1 MSKLLKKVSAMTL
14 AFLIAFT
21 GIPGIG
27 LSEAYAGNPEK
38 GDSGK
43 WVEGTAFKDSENR
56 EYAYPGSEMRYMEIT
71 YPDYNSMSLK
81 KGSAIEIQK
90 LRRYRL
96 KSGSD
101 TYVAYCLEHGVVTDT
116 AAQLKAVRLN
126 KSYIDQIYKNEGK
139 EYILA
144 NMGLALF
151 YGRQNESSI
160 YDLLNSPEEG
170 GLGFRESKY
179 YDSSAHY
186 RLDDWEAATRQLIH
200 ESQQDFRD
208 KEFNKKSNGLRYQS
222 GWRGTPQDKISTSHY
237 YSPLSG
243 QPAQDIYNYMALLIK
258 NHRKYQKNVVSDNK
272 GKPKEIKLSDEDGD
286 GTWTARIP
294 VTISN
299 ACSYKVVKDGNNPE
313 KVIDGV
319 TLKIVEDG
327 GKKYYEFR
335 CEGEPDTAKIYTA
348 FKMIQGRSD
357 ISNMLVWEC
366 KDGAGHVQ
374 SLATGYADPVPFF
387 FKFTKDTPVPE
398 GEEPEP
404 EYFPSFEFPVHKDDL
419 NPGWD
424 GDKCTPMGD
433 ATLAGTYVLYRD
445 GTEVDRVTLSE
456 YGETKTLVDQPWET
470 PGDLIRTENGSYNHV
485 ETDGEGNVT
494 HSCTVAPTEIKWTG
508 THTYTI
514 KEIRPDGRFIEP
526 DAYNGRREYTVSYY
540 AETYNAQT
548 CVNNPPAWS
557 EIQYKVNLNT
567 VTGDGGNAAE
577 GLDVKDNL
585 SEIITLPNQETF
597 INDCYRGKVTISK
610 SLERE
615 DPFKDNPMGG
625 HPDSVRSQWKMYLQS
640 GGYENHKYIRFVRE
654 ADLVDGTSVYRCVRD
669 TSGISN
675 AGENLV
681 IGTNGDMVIY
691 DIPYGRYWVE
701 EVVTDDASYVKEK
714 FEVTI
719 DEHGGT
725 YTPDKTYD
733 NRYDYNLR
741 DKKKTNVIKVIKTDG
756 ETGKLVS
763 ADENERNAKFYIRY
777 KGNPDNTDAQ
787 NRALA
792 DYNRFLPNAPSITAD
807 GPFEFEANRNGEIVI
822 DYELPYGIYE
832 ILEWTLPEG
841 YFVGEYDETGTSIS
855 HDYGKVEEGQRKALS
870 GSEWSDLV
878 TIYNAEGEKVSYK
891 DASEYTVDQVFNS
904 YTFEV
909 TRQQLHTDGNFGQLV
924 TYDGDISAAD
934 KSYNSKL
941 YPYTA
946 YYKAVAIANNQVK
959 GKIEIEKTGEILS
972 GFIKETVLGHRVF
985 KPVYGVYEALK
996 GAVFGIFAAADEL
1009 LKDGNDGPA
1018 IYDASTNE
1026 VIDITKNKSTHF
1038 GNLTETIT
1046 GLLGKLFGTAETYET
1061 GTYDHESGAKFWYF
1075 KDRESGHAGIDGE
1088 DNHYT
1093 RMYVSPE
1100 QKDTTYSYTYETGD
1114 GEYSY
1119 RYDVAVTMNYQAGG
1133 KNITDVNVIK
1143 TTTAG
1148 DGYKEVIPLTLPE
1161 GSVGDNILSPI
1172 ENYLGMASPDDTT
1185 KTSRLT
1191 VTDKTY
1197 IYEAD
1202 GEVAPDWDGNM
1213 TDFAAIGVRRY
1224 EVRDDIPVEEQF
1236 TIPEGWTAVPY
1247 IGDPQSDTHYALIT
1261 KDGAYKVLLDDGLT
1275 WQDCDSVGNF
1285 QKMTVQV
1292 YKTSFVQEPETDDGF
1307 TFSWDGFEVAA
1318 KAEYTAK
1325 NAVTVITKQA
1335 DSIAAVKDVGAGF
1348 TYTDEGRN
1356 TIFTAEEPAAPVYF
1370 LSRDGVKT
1378 EMYYAGGVM
1387 KATIEIPQ
1395 AAVESDYEHIVPV
1408 LNFRRMEEGG
1418 AEDNIL
1424 DWYSKLTPSNPVE
1437 TFEPAI
1443 GISVKIT
1450 RVASNI
1456 AGQAEKY
1463 VIEIISNQGE
1473 DAPMVITFADGYSM
1487 TMYADTSASGNGVGV
1502 IILDSIYKTTRYTM
1516 SELVE
1521 TITTDDEGKAVS
1533 SPLPLGTYII
1543 RELKAPSGYVTDD
1556 KDYLAEL
1563 KYKDQF
1569 TPLVWQILKNKNEY
1583 FSVEID
1589 LSKVFETA
1597 YKSGVFTANGGAIF
1611 GLYSADPID
1620 SGRKDAGNIK
1630 GKIPADT
1637 LLDVISVGADGKAK
1651 STIKLPYGTYY
1662 IKELTT
1668 LSTHKKDD
1676 KPYYFVV
1683 KETDTDQSSPCEFS
1697 YESDGISGNVVLDKY
1712 GQADIT
1718 VKTLTR
1724 YPMLSLTVDGKAVGL
1739 TEDMSDSSLK
1749 VTIAEDAAIA
1759 KITAKDNVPVN
1770 ITLPNG
1776 KTLTVVVKGNI
1787 YEYTLDGVT
1796 QVYTPDVSY
1805 TGYFASYE
1813 HEFTADTKPDFS
1825 DEVETVEFK
1834 GAGTDASTIKAEI
1847 IHTPITTPEPA
1858 LKDGK
1863 QVYTHTSSFTVTDA
1877 MGSSTIDGSI
1887 IRKRGDLQ
1895 TIETAA
1901 DTVLME
1907 AGDIIT
1913 LSDLNGA
1920 QISIL
1925 LDETGK
1931 FKAQIHGTL
1940 PDMISEAESPKVLL
1954 NGSDAAG
1961 MEYVKSVTL
1970 ARQDHSAKTLQI
1982 KINTIDNLNA
1992 SPIENDHLKTDT
2004 TTPTP
2009 NPGKGNIIITKV
2021 DGKTDKALL
2030 GAIFEI
2036 WSSKTEGEGSSAKT
2050 VPDKM
2055 IHKGTTGAD
2064 GRLSLSLDYGTY
2076 FYREKEAP
2084 EGYVLDNNFYEIR
2097 VSSLMPAQVTVT
2109 NEKEDTEEPEKPEK
2123 PDKPKPT
2130 KPEKPQKPSEVPK
2143 TGDTSEILFYMIL
2156 AAVALTLMTLAAF
2169 RRCENEEGG
2178 NQKDEL

>member
-1 MSKLLKKVSAMTL
+1 MRKLLKKVSALTL

-21 GIPGIG
+21 GLPGIG
-27 LSEAYAGNPEK
+27 ISDAYAGNPEK

-43 WVEGTAFKDSENR
+43 WAEGTAFKDSENR
-56 EYAYPGSEMRYMEIT
+56 EYAYTGSEMRYMEIT

-139 EYILA
+139 EYILV

-170 GLGFRESKY
+170 GLGFRDSKY

-272 GKPKEIKLSDEDGD
+272 GKPKEIKLYDEDGD
-286 GTWTARIP
+286 GIWTARIP

-299 ACSYKVVKDGNNPE
+299 ACSYKVVKDANNPE

-319 TLKIVEDG
+319 TLKIVEEG

-335 CEGEPDTAKIYTA
+335 CEGEPDTAKTYTA
-348 FKMIQGRSD
+348 FKMIQGRTD

-433 ATLAGTYVLYRD
+433 ATLAATYVLYRD

-470 PGDLIRTENGSYNHV
+470 PEDLTRTESGSYTHT

-526 DAYNGRREYTVSYY
+526 DAYNGSREYTVSYY

-557 EIQYKVNLNT
+557 EIKYKVNLNT
-567 VTGDGGNAAE
+567 VTGDGGNTAE

-625 HPDSVRSQWKMYLQS
+625 HPDSVRSEWKMYLQS
-640 GGYENHKYIRFVRE
+640 GGYENHEYIRFVRE
-654 ADLVDGTSVYRCVRD
+654 ADLVDGTSVYRCVRE

-675 AGENLV
+675 ADENLV

-714 FEVTI
+714 FEVNI
-719 DEHGGT
+719 DEHGRT
-725 YTPDKTYD
+725 YTPDNTYD

-792 DYNRFLPNAPSITAD
+792 DYNRFLPNAPSIIAD
-807 GPFEFEANRNGEIVI
+807 GPFEFGANRNGEIVI

-841 YFVGEYDETGTSIS
+841 YFVGEYDETGVSES

-878 TIYNAEGEKVSYK
+878 TIYNSEGEKVSYK
-891 DASEYTVDQVFNS
+891 DALEYTVDQVFNS

-909 TRQQLHTDGNFGQLV
+909 TKQQLHTDGNFGQLV

-941 YPYTA
+941 YPYIA
-946 YYKAVAIANNQVK
+946 YYKAVAMANNQVK
-959 GKIEIEKTGEILS
+959 GKIEIEKAGEILS
-972 GFIKETVLGHRVF
+972 GFIAETVLGHRVF
-985 KPVYGVYEALK
+985 KPVYGVFESLK
-996 GAVFGIFAAADEL
+996 GAVFGIFAATDEQ
-1009 LKDGNDGPA
+1009 LKDGNDGPE

-1038 GNLTETIT
+1038 GNLTETII

-1061 GTYDHESGAKFWYF
+1061 GTYDHESGAKLWYF
-1075 KDRESGHAGIDGE
+1075 KDRESGHGGTDGE

-1100 QKDTTYSYTYETGD
+1100 QKDTIYSYTYETGD

-1119 RYDVAVTMNYQAGG
+1119 RYDVTVIMNYQAGG
-1133 KNITDVNVIK
+1133 KNITYVNIIK

-1202 GEVAPDWDGNM
+1202 GAE
-1213 TDFAAIGVRRY
+1213 
-1224 EVRDDIPVEEQF
+1224 
-1236 TIPEGWTAVPY
+1236 
-1247 IGDPQSDTHYALIT
+1247 
-1261 KDGAYKVLLDDGLT
+1261 
-1275 WQDCDSVGNF
+1275 NF
-1285 QKMTVQV
+1285 QKMAVQV
-1292 YKTSFVQEPETDDGF
+1292 YKASFVQEAETDDGF
-1307 TFSWDGFEVAA
+1307 TFSWDGFEVVA
-1318 KAEYTAK
+1318 KADYAAK

-1348 TYTDEGRN
+1348 TYTDEGRK

-1424 DWYSKLTPSNPVE
+1424 DWYSKLTPSNPAE

-1443 GISVKIT
+1443 GISVKVT

-1662 IKELTT
+1662 IKELST
-1668 LSTHKKDD
+1668 LSTHKKDE

-1683 KETDTDQSSPCEFS
+1683 KETDTDHSSPCDFS
-1697 YESDGISGNVVLDKY
+1697 YEEDGISGNVVLDKY

-1718 VKTLTR
+1718 VKTLAR
-1724 YPMLSLTVDGKAVGL
+1724 HPMPSMTVDGKTVNL
-1739 TEDMSDSSLK
+1739 TEDMSDTILK
-1749 VTIAEDAAIA
+1749 VTTAEDAAIT

-1770 ITLPNG
+1770 ITLPNV

-1847 IHTPITTPEPA
+1847 IHTPKTTTETVWDDINGDGIKDPGEETIVLKPV

-1863 QVYTHTSSFTVTDA
+1863 QIYTHRSSFTVTD
-1877 MGSSTIDGSI
+1877 GIGNSTIDGRI

-1895 TIETAA
+1895 TIETAT

-1907 AGDIIT
+1907 SGDIIT
-1913 LSDLNGA
+1913 LSDINGA
-1920 QISIL
+1920 QISVL
-1925 LDETGK
+1925 LDENGK

-1940 PDMISEAESPKVLL
+1940 PDMISEADSPKVLL
-1954 NGSDAAG
+1954 NGSDVAG

-1982 KINTIDNLNA
+1982 KINTMDNLNA
-1992 SPIENDHLKTDT
+1992 APIENDHLKID
-2004 TTPTP
+2004 TPTP
-2009 NPGKGNIIITKV
+2009 TPDPGKGSIIITKV
-2021 DGKTDKALL
+2021 DSKTGEALS
-2030 GAIFEI
+2030 GTAFEI
-2036 WSSKTEGEGSSAKT
+2036 WSSKTEGEGNSEKT

-2055 IHKGTTGAD
+2055 VYKGTTGDD
-2064 GRLSLSLDYGTY
+2064 GILSLSLDYGTY

-2084 EGYVLDNNFYEIR
+2084 EGYVLNDNFYEIR
-2097 VSSLMPAQVTVT
+2097 VSSLMPARVTVT
-2109 NEKEDTEEPEKPEK
+2109 NEKEDTEEPDKPEK

-2143 TGDTSEILFYMIL
+2143 TGDTSSVMFYMIL
-2156 AAVALTLMTLAAF
+2156 AAVALALMALAAL

>member
-1 MSKLLKKVSAMTL
+1 MSKLLKKVSALTL
-14 AFLIAFT
+14 AFLIVFM
-21 GIPGIG
+21 GLPGIG

-96 KSGSD
+96 KSGSE

-126 KSYIDQIYKNEGK
+126 KSYIDQIYKNDGK
-139 EYILA
+139 EYILV

-160 YDLLNSPEEG
+160 YNLLNSPEEG
-170 GLGFRESKY
+170 GLGFRDSKY

-222 GWRGTPQDKISTSHY
+222 GWRGTPQDKISTSRY

-272 GKPKEIKLSDEDGD
+272 GKPKGIKLSDEDGD
-286 GTWTARIP
+286 GIWTARIP

-299 ACSYKVVKDGNNPE
+299 ACSYKVVKDANNPE

-327 GKKYYEFR
+327 GKKFYEFR
-335 CEGEPDTAKIYTA
+335 CEGEPDTAKTYTA
-348 FKMIQGRSD
+348 LKMIRGRSD

-398 GEEPEP
+398 GEEPEA

-433 ATLAGTYVLYRD
+433 ATLAATYVLYRD
-445 GTEVDRVTLSE
+445 GTEVDRVTLNE

-470 PGDLIRTENGSYNHV
+470 PEDLTRTESGSYNHI
-485 ETDGEGNVT
+485 ETDGEDNVT

-514 KEIRPDGRFIEP
+514 KEIRPEGRFIEP
-526 DAYNGRREYTVSYY
+526 DAYNGSREYTVSYY

-557 EIQYKVNLNT
+557 EIKYKVNLNT
-567 VTGDGGNAAE
+567 VTGDGGNTAE

-585 SEIITLPNQETF
+585 SETITLPNQETF

-640 GGYENHKYIRFVRE
+640 RGYENHEYIRFVRE

-675 AGENLV
+675 ADENLV

-691 DIPYGRYWVE
+691 DIPYGRYWLE

-777 KGNPDNTDAQ
+777 KGNPDNSDAQ

-841 YFVGEYDETGTSIS
+841 YFVGEYDETGTSIP

-878 TIYNAEGEKVSYK
+878 TIYNSEGEKVSYK
-891 DASEYTVDQVFNS
+891 DASEYTVDKVFNS

-946 YYKAVAIANNQVK
+946 YYKAVAMANNQVK

-972 GFIKETVLGHRVF
+972 GFITETVLGHRAF
-985 KPVYGVYEALK
+985 KPVYGAFEALK
-996 GAVFGIFAAADEL
+996 GAVFGIFAAADEQ

-1026 VIDITKNKSTHF
+1026 EIDITKNKSTHF

-1046 GLLGKLFGTAETYET
+1046 GLLGKLYGTAETYET
-1061 GTYDHESGAKFWYF
+1061 GTYDHESGAKLWYF
-1075 KDRESGHAGIDGE
+1075 KDRESGHGGIDGE

-1119 RYDVAVTMNYQAGG
+1119 RYDVAITMNYQAGG

-1143 TTTAG
+1143 TTTA
-1148 DGYKEVIPLTLPE
+1148 DNGYKEVIPLTLPE

-1202 GEVAPDWDGNM
+1202 GDE
-1213 TDFAAIGVRRY
+1213 
-1224 EVRDDIPVEEQF
+1224 
-1236 TIPEGWTAVPY
+1236 
-1247 IGDPQSDTHYALIT
+1247 
-1261 KDGAYKVLLDDGLT
+1261 
-1275 WQDCDSVGNF
+1275 NF
-1285 QKMTVQV
+1285 QKMAVQV
-1292 YKTSFVQEPETDDGF
+1292 YKASFVQEAETDEGF

-1318 KAEYTAK
+1318 KADYAAK

-1370 LSRDGVKT
+1370 LSRDGVRT

-1387 KATIEIPQ
+1387 KATVEIPQ

-1443 GISVKIT
+1443 GISVKAT

-1456 AGQAEKY
+1456 SGQAEKY

-1502 IILDSIYKTTRYTM
+1502 IILDSIYRTTRYTM

-1543 RELKAPSGYVTDD
+1543 RELKAPSGYATDE
-1556 KDYLAEL
+1556 KEYMAEL

-1597 YKSGVFTANGGAIF
+1597 YESGVFTVNGGAIF
-1611 GLYSADPID
+1611 GLYSADLID
-1620 SGRKDAGNIK
+1620 SGREDAGNIK
-1630 GKIPADT
+1630 GKISADT

-1662 IKELTT
+1662 IKELST
-1668 LSTHKKDD
+1668 LSTHKKDE
-1676 KPYYFVV
+1676 KRYYFVV
-1683 KETDTDQSSPCEFS
+1683 KETGTDQSAPCEFS
-1697 YESDGISGNVVLDKY
+1697 YEADGISGNVVLDKY
-1712 GQADIT
+1712 GQAHIT
-1718 VKTLTR
+1718 VKTLAR
-1724 YPMLSLTVDGKAVGL
+1724 YPMPSMTVDGKTVGL

-1749 VTIAEDAAIA
+1749 VTTAEDAAIA

-1787 YEYTLDGVT
+1787 YEYTLDDVT

-1825 DEVETVEFK
+1825 DEVETIEFK

-1847 IHTPITTPEPA
+1847 IHTPKTTPEPV

-1863 QVYTHTSSFTVTDA
+1863 QVYIHRSSFTVTNA
-1877 MGSSTIDGSI
+1877 MGNSTIDGSI
-1887 IRKRGDLQ
+1887 IRKRGDHQ

-1901 DTVLME
+1901 DTILME

-1920 QISIL
+1920 QISVL
-1925 LDETGK
+1925 LDENGK

-1940 PDMISEAESPKVLL
+1940 PDMISEADSPKVSL
-1954 NGSDAAG
+1954 NGGDAEG

-1992 SPIENDHLKTDT
+1992 SPIENDHLKTDNP
-2004 TTPTP
+2004 TPTP
-2009 NPGKGNIIITKV
+2009 DPGKGSIIITKV
-2021 DGKTDKALL
+2021 DSKTGETLS
-2030 GAIFEI
+2030 GAAFEI
-2036 WSSKTEGEGSSAKT
+2036 WSSKTEGEGNSAKT

-2055 IHKGTTGAD
+2055 VQKGTTGTD

-2076 FYREKEAP
+2076 FYREIEAP
-2084 EGYVLDNNFYEIR
+2084 EGYVLDNDFYEVR

-2109 NEKEDTEEPEKPEK
+2109 NEKEDTEEPDKPEK

-2130 KPEKPQKPSEVPK
+2130 KPEKPQKPSKVPK

-2156 AAVALTLMTLAAF
+2156 AAVALALMTLAAL

>member
-1 MSKLLKKVSAMTL
+1 MRKLLKKVSALTL
-14 AFLIAFT
+14 AFLIAFS
-21 GIPGIG
+21 GFPEIG

-43 WVEGTAFKDSENR
+43 WVEGTAFKDSESR

-96 KSGSD
+96 KSGSE

-139 EYILA
+139 EYILV

-170 GLGFRESKY
+170 GLGFRNSKY

-186 RLDDWEAATRQLIH
+186 RLDDWEAATRQIVH

-286 GTWTARIP
+286 GIWTARIP

-335 CEGEPDTAKIYTA
+335 CEGEPDIAKIYTA

-433 ATLAGTYVLYRD
+433 ATLAATYVLYRD

-470 PGDLIRTENGSYNHV
+470 PEDLTRTESGSYNHI

-548 CVNNPPAWS
+548 CVYNPPAWS
-557 EIQYKVNLNT
+557 EIKYKVNLNT
-567 VTGDGGNAAE
+567 VTGDGGNTAE
-577 GLDVKDNL
+577 GLDIKDNL

-625 HPDSVRSQWKMYLQS
+625 HPDSVKSEWKMYLQS
-640 GGYENHKYIRFVRE
+640 EGYENHKYIRFVRE

-669 TSGISN
+669 TSGTSN
-675 AGENLV
+675 ADENLV

-725 YTPDKTYD
+725 YTPNKTYD

-841 YFVGEYDETGTSIS
+841 YFVGEYDEIGDATP

-878 TIYNAEGEKVSYK
+878 TIYNAEGKKVSYK

-946 YYKAVAIANNQVK
+946 YYKAVAMANNQVK

-972 GFIKETVLGHRVF
+972 GFIEKTVLGHRVF
-985 KPVYGVYEALK
+985 KPVYGAYEALK
-996 GAVFGIFAAADEL
+996 GAVFGIFAATDEQ
-1009 LKDGNDGPA
+1009 LKDGNDGPE
-1018 IYDASTNE
+1018 IYDASTDE
-1026 VIDITKNKSTHF
+1026 KIDITKNKSTHF
-1038 GNLTETIT
+1038 GNLAETIT

-1061 GTYDHESGAKFWYF
+1061 GTYDHESGAKLWYF

-1119 RYDVAVTMNYQAGG
+1119 RYDVTVTMNYQAGG

-1202 GEVAPDWDGNM
+1202 GAE
-1213 TDFAAIGVRRY
+1213 
-1224 EVRDDIPVEEQF
+1224 
-1236 TIPEGWTAVPY
+1236 
-1247 IGDPQSDTHYALIT
+1247 
-1261 KDGAYKVLLDDGLT
+1261 
-1275 WQDCDSVGNF
+1275 NF
-1285 QKMTVQV
+1285 QKMAVQV
-1292 YKTSFVQEPETDDGF
+1292 YKASFVHEPETDDGF
-1307 TFSWDGFEVAA
+1307 SFSWDGFEVVA
-1318 KAEYTAK
+1318 KADYTAK

-1348 TYTDEGRN
+1348 TYTDEGRK

-1387 KATIEIPQ
+1387 KATVEIPQ
-1395 AAVESDYEHIVPV
+1395 AAVEPDYEHIVPV

-1418 AEDNIL
+1418 AEDNII
-1424 DWYSKLTPSNPVE
+1424 DWYSKLTPSNSVE

-1443 GISVKIT
+1443 GISVKAT
-1450 RVASNI
+1450 RVASAI

-1487 TMYADTSASGNGVGV
+1487 TMYADTSSSGNGMGV
-1502 IILDSIYKTTRYTM
+1502 IILDSIYRTTRYTM

-1533 SPLPLGTYII
+1533 SALPLGTYII
-1543 RELKAPSGYVTDD
+1543 REIKAPSGYVTDG
-1556 KDYLAEL
+1556 KEYLAEL

-1569 TPLVWQILKNKNEY
+1569 TPLVWQVLKNRNEY

-1597 YKSGVFTANGGAIF
+1597 YESGVFTANGGAIF
-1611 GLYSADPID
+1611 GLYSADLID
-1620 SGRKDAGNIK
+1620 SGREDAGNIK

-1662 IKELTT
+1662 IKELGT
-1668 LSTHKKDD
+1668 LSTHKKDE

-1683 KETDTDQSSPCEFS
+1683 KETDTDQSSPCDFS
-1697 YESDGISGNVVLDKY
+1697 YEEDGISGNVVLDKY

-1718 VKTLTR
+1718 VKTLAR
-1724 YPMLSLTVDGKAVGL
+1724 YPMPSMTVDGKTVGL

-1749 VTIAEDAAIA
+1749 VTTAEDVAIA

-1796 QVYTPDVSY
+1796 QIYTPDVSY

-1863 QVYTHTSSFTVTDA
+1863 QVYTHRSSFTVTDA

-1970 ARQDHSAKTLQI
+1970 ARQDHLAKTLQI
-1982 KINTIDNLNA
+1982 KINTTDNLNA
-1992 SPIENDHLKTDT
+1992 SPIENDHLKTN
-2004 TTPTP
+2004 TPTP
-2009 NPGKGNIIITKV
+2009 TPDSGKGSIIITKV
-2021 DGKTDKALL
+2021 DGKTGEALS
-2030 GAIFEI
+2030 GATFEI

-2064 GRLSLSLDYGTY
+2064 GRLPLSLDYGTY
-2076 FYREKEAP
+2076 FYRETEAP

-2130 KPEKPQKPSEVPK
+2130 KPERPQKPSEVPK
-2143 TGDTSEILFYMIL
+2143 TGDTSGMMFYLIL
-2156 AAVALTLMTLAAF
+2156 AAVALALMALAAL

>member
-1 MSKLLKKVSAMTL
+1 M
-14 AFLIAFT
+14 
-21 GIPGIG
+21 
-27 LSEAYAGNPEK
+27 
-38 GDSGK
+38 
-43 WVEGTAFKDSENR
+43 
-56 EYAYPGSEMRYMEIT
+56 
-71 YPDYNSMSLK
+71 
-81 KGSAIEIQK
+81 
-90 LRRYRL
+90 
-96 KSGSD
+96 
-101 TYVAYCLEHGVVTDT
+101 VTDT

-139 EYILA
+139 EYILV

-170 GLGFRESKY
+170 GLGFRDSKY

-286 GTWTARIP
+286 GIWTARIP

-299 ACSYKVVKDGNNPE
+299 ACSYKVVKDVNNPE

-319 TLKIVEDG
+319 TLKMVKDG
-327 GKKYYEFR
+327 DKKYYEFR
-335 CEGEPDTAKIYTA
+335 CEGEPDTAKTYTA

-387 FKFTKDTPVPE
+387 FKFTKDTPIPK

-433 ATLAGTYVLYRD
+433 ATLAATYVLYRD
-445 GTEVDRVTLSE
+445 GTEVDRVTLNE
-456 YGETKTLVDQPWET
+456 YGDTKTLVDQPWET
-470 PGDLIRTENGSYNHV
+470 PEDLTRTESGSYNHI

-526 DAYNGRREYTVSYY
+526 DTYNGIREYTVSYY

-557 EIQYKVNLNT
+557 EIKYKVNLNT
-567 VTGDGGNAAE
+567 VTGDGGNTAE

-585 SEIITLPNQETF
+585 SEIITLPKQETF
-597 INDCYRGKVTISK
+597 INDCYRGKITISK

-625 HPDSVRSQWKMYLQS
+625 HPDSVKSEWKIYLQS

-669 TSGISN
+669 TSGTSN
-675 AGENLV
+675 ADENLV

-691 DIPYGRYWVE
+691 DIPYGKYWVE

-763 ADENERNAKFYIRY
+763 ADENTRNAKFYIRY

-792 DYNRFLPNAPSITAD
+792 DYNRFLPNAPRITAD

-841 YFVGEYDETGTSIS
+841 YFVGEYNETGATAS

-870 GSEWSDLV
+870 GSEWSDIV

-891 DASEYTVDQVFNS
+891 DAAEYTVDQVFNS

-909 TRQQLHTDGNFGQLV
+909 TKQQLHTDGNFGQLV

-946 YYKAVAIANNQVK
+946 YYKAVAMANNQVK

-972 GFIKETVLGHRVF
+972 GFIEETVLGQRVF
-985 KPVYGVYEALK
+985 KPVYGAYEALK
-996 GAVFGIFAAADEL
+996 GAVFGIFAAADEQ
-1009 LKDGNDGPA
+1009 LKDGNDGPE
-1018 IYDASTNE
+1018 IYDASTDE
-1026 VIDITKNKSTHF
+1026 KIDITKNKSTHF

-1061 GTYDHESGAKFWYF
+1061 GTYDHESGAKLWYF
-1075 KDRESGHAGIDGE
+1075 KDRESGHGGTDGE

-1119 RYDVAVTMNYQAGG
+1119 RYDVTVIMNYQAGG

-1161 GSVGDNILSPI
+1161 GSVGDKILSPI

-1202 GEVAPDWDGNM
+1202 GAE
-1213 TDFAAIGVRRY
+1213 
-1224 EVRDDIPVEEQF
+1224 
-1236 TIPEGWTAVPY
+1236 
-1247 IGDPQSDTHYALIT
+1247 
-1261 KDGAYKVLLDDGLT
+1261 
-1275 WQDCDSVGNF
+1275 NF
-1285 QKMTVQV
+1285 QKMTVQF
-1292 YKTSFVQEPETDDGF
+1292 YKASFVQETETDDGF

-1318 KAEYTAK
+1318 KADYAAK

-1335 DSIAAVKDVGAGF
+1335 DSIAAEKNVGAGF

-1356 TIFTAEEPAAPVYF
+1356 TIFTAKEPAAPVYF

-1387 KATIEIPQ
+1387 KATVEIPQ

-1443 GISVKIT
+1443 GISVKAT
-1450 RVASNI
+1450 RVASAI

-1463 VIEIISNQGE
+1463 VIEVISNQGE

-1502 IILDSIYKTTRYTM
+1502 IILDSIYRTTRYTM

-1543 RELKAPSGYVTDD
+1543 RELEAPSGYVTDD
-1556 KDYLAEL
+1556 KEYLVEL

-1637 LLDVISVGADGKAK
+1637 LLDVISVGADGKAN

-1668 LSTHKKDD
+1668 LSTHKKDE

-1724 YPMLSLTVDGKAVGL
+1724 YPMPSLTVDGKAVGL
-1739 TEDMSDSSLK
+1739 TEDMNDGSLK
-1749 VTIAEDAAIA
+1749 VTTAEDTAIA
-1759 KITAKDNVPVN
+1759 KITAKDKVPVS

-1796 QVYTPDVSY
+1796 QIYTPDVSY

-1813 HEFTADTKPDFS
+1813 HQFTPDTKPDFS
-1825 DEVETVEFK
+1825 DEAETVEFK

-1847 IHTPITTPEPA
+1847 IHTPKTTPEPV

-1863 QVYTHTSSFTVTDA
+1863 QVYTHRSSFTVTDG
-1877 MGSSTIDGSI
+1877 MGNSTIDGRI

-1895 TIETAA
+1895 TIETAD

-1907 AGDIIT
+1907 SGDIIT

-1920 QISIL
+1920 QISVL
-1925 LDETGK
+1925 LDENGK

-1940 PDMISEAESPKVLL
+1940 PDMISEADSPKVLL
-1954 NGSDAAG
+1954 NGSDVAG

-1982 KINTIDNLNA
+1982 KINTTDNLNA

-2004 TTPTP
+2004 PTPTP
-2009 NPGKGNIIITKV
+2009 DPGKGSIIITKV
-2021 DGKTDKALL
+2021 DSKTGKVLS
-2030 GAIFEI
+2030 GATFEI

-2055 IHKGTTGAD
+2055 IHKGKTGVD
-2064 GRLSLSLDYGTY
+2064 GSLPFSLDYGTY
-2076 FYREKEAP
+2076 FYRETEAP
-2084 EGYVLDNNFYEIR
+2084 EGYILDDNFYEIR
-2097 VSSLMPAQVTVT
+2097 VSSLMSAQVTVT
-2109 NEKEDTEEPEKPEK
+2109 NEKEDTEEPDKPDK

-2130 KPEKPQKPSEVPK
+2130 KPEKPQKPFEVPK
-2143 TGDTSEILFYMIL
+2143 TGDNSEMLFYMIL
-2156 AAVALTLMTLAAF
+2156 AAVALALMALAAL

>member
-1 MSKLLKKVSAMTL
+1 MSKLLKKVSALTL

-21 GIPGIG
+21 GLPGIG

-139 EYILA
+139 EYILV

-170 GLGFRESKY
+170 GLGFRDSKY

-272 GKPKEIKLSDEDGD
+272 GKPKGIKLSDEDGD
-286 GTWTARIP
+286 GIWTARIP

-299 ACSYKVVKDGNNPE
+299 ACSYKVVKDANNPE

-327 GKKYYEFR
+327 GKKFYEFR
-335 CEGEPDTAKIYTA
+335 CEGEPDTAKTYTA

-404 EYFPSFEFPVHKDDL
+404 EYFPSFEFTVHKDDL

-433 ATLAGTYVLYRD
+433 ATLAATYVLYRD

-470 PGDLIRTENGSYNHV
+470 PEDLTRTESGSYNHI

-526 DAYNGRREYTVSYY
+526 DAYNGSREYTVSYY

-557 EIQYKVNLNT
+557 EIQYKVHLNT
-567 VTGDGGNAAE
+567 VTGDGGNTTE

-597 INDCYRGKVTISK
+597 INDGYRGKVTISK

-625 HPDSVRSQWKMYLQS
+625 HPDSVRSEWKMYLQS
-640 GGYENHKYIRFVRE
+640 GGYENHEYIRFMRE

-669 TSGISN
+669 TSGTSN
-675 AGENLV
+675 AYENLV

-741 DKKKTNVIKVIKTDG
+741 DKKKTNVIKVIKSDG

-841 YFVGEYDETGTSIS
+841 YFVGEYDETGDAAS

-878 TIYNAEGEKVSYK
+878 TIYNSEGEKVSYK

-909 TRQQLHTDGNFGQLV
+909 TRQKLHTDGNFGQLV

-946 YYKAVAIANNQVK
+946 YYKAVAMANNQVK

-972 GFIKETVLGHRVF
+972 GFIAETVLGHRVF
-985 KPVYGVYEALK
+985 KPVYGAYEALK

-1018 IYDASTNE
+1018 IYDAFTNE
-1026 VIDITKNKSTHF
+1026 EIDITKNKSTHF

-1061 GTYDHESGAKFWYF
+1061 GTYDHESGAKLWYF
-1075 KDRESGHAGIDGE
+1075 KDRESSHAGTDGE

-1119 RYDVAVTMNYQAGG
+1119 RYDVTVTMNYQAGG

-1143 TTTAG
+1143 TTTAS

-1172 ENYLGMASPDDTT
+1172 ENYLGMASPDDNT

-1202 GEVAPDWDGNM
+1202 GDE
-1213 TDFAAIGVRRY
+1213 
-1224 EVRDDIPVEEQF
+1224 
-1236 TIPEGWTAVPY
+1236 
-1247 IGDPQSDTHYALIT
+1247 
-1261 KDGAYKVLLDDGLT
+1261 
-1275 WQDCDSVGNF
+1275 NF
-1285 QKMTVQV
+1285 QKMAVQV
-1292 YKTSFVQEPETDDGF
+1292 YKASFVQEAGTDDGF

-1318 KAEYTAK
+1318 KADYAAK

-1387 KATIEIPQ
+1387 KATVEIPQ

-1443 GISVKIT
+1443 GISVKAT

-1463 VIEIISNQGE
+1463 VIEIISNQGK

-1533 SPLPLGTYII
+1533 SALPLGTYII
-1543 RELKAPSGYVTDD
+1543 REIKAPSGYVTDG
-1556 KDYLAEL
+1556 KEYPAEL

-1569 TPLVWQILKNKNEY
+1569 TPLVWQVLKNRNEY

-1597 YKSGVFTANGGAIF
+1597 YESGVFTANGGAVF
-1611 GLYSADPID
+1611 GLYSAELID
-1620 SGRKDAGNIK
+1620 SGREDAGNIK

-1637 LLDVISVGADGKAK
+1637 LLDVISVRADGKSK
-1651 STIKLPYGTYY
+1651 STIKLPYGMYY

-1668 LSTHKKDD
+1668 LSTHKKDE

-1683 KETDTDQSSPCEFS
+1683 KETGTDQSAPCEFS
-1697 YESDGISGNVVLDKY
+1697 YESDGLSGNIVLDKY

-1724 YPMLSLTVDGKAVGL
+1724 YPMPSLTVDGKTVGL
-1739 TEDMSDSSLK
+1739 TKDMNDGSLK
-1749 VTIAEDAAIA
+1749 VTTAKDAAIA
-1759 KITAKDNVPVN
+1759 EITAKDNVPVN

-1787 YEYTLDGVT
+1787 YEYTLEGVT

-1813 HEFTADTKPDFS
+1813 HQFTPNTKPDFS
-1825 DEVETVEFK
+1825 DEVEIVEFK
-1834 GAGTDASTIKAEI
+1834 WAETDASTIKAEI
-1847 IHTPITTPEPA
+1847 NHTPMTTPEPV

-1863 QVYTHTSSFTVTDA
+1863 QVYTHRSSFTVTD
-1877 MGSSTIDGSI
+1877 GVGNSTIDGGI
-1887 IRKRGDLQ
+1887 IRKRGDIQ
-1895 TIETAA
+1895 TIETAT

-1913 LSDLNGA
+1913 LSDLRGA
-1920 QISIL
+1920 QISVL

-1940 PDMISEAESPKVLL
+1940 PDMISDADSPKVLL

-1961 MEYVKSVTL
+1961 MEYVKSITL
-1970 ARQDHSAKTLQI
+1970 ARQDHLAKTLQI
-1982 KINTIDNLNA
+1982 KINTTDNLNA

-2004 TTPTP
+2004 STPIP
-2009 NPGKGNIIITKV
+2009 DPGKGNIIITKV
-2021 DGKTDKALL
+2021 DGKTGKALS
-2030 GAIFEI
+2030 GAAFEI

-2055 IHKGTTGAD
+2055 IHKGTTGDD

-2076 FYREKEAP
+2076 FYRETEAP
-2084 EGYVLDNNFYEIR
+2084 EGYVPDNDFYEIR
-2097 VSSLMPAQVTVT
+2097 VSSLISAQVTVT
-2109 NEKEDTEEPEKPEK
+2109 NEKEDNEEPDKPE
-2123 PDKPKPT
+2123 KPKPT

-2156 AAVALTLMTLAAF
+2156 AAVALALIALAAF

-2178 NQKDEL
+2178 NHKDEL

>member
-1 MSKLLKKVSAMTL
+1 MSKLLKKVSALTL

-21 GIPGIG
+21 GLPGIG

-96 KSGSD
+96 KSGSE

-126 KSYIDQIYKNEGK
+126 KSYIDRIYKNEGK

-170 GLGFRESKY
+170 GLGFRDSKY

-222 GWRGTPQDKISTSHY
+222 GWRGTPQDKISTGHY

-258 NHRKYQKNVVSDNK
+258 NHRKFQKNVVSDNK
-272 GKPKEIKLSDEDGD
+272 EKPKEIKLSDEDGD
-286 GTWTARIP
+286 GIWTARIT
-294 VTISN
+294 VAISN
-299 ACSYKVVKDGNNPE
+299 ACSYKVVKDANNPE

-319 TLKIVEDG
+319 TLKIVEEG

-335 CEGEPDTAKIYTA
+335 CEGEPDTAKTHTA

-387 FKFTKDTPVPE
+387 FKFTKDTPIPE

-424 GDKCTPMGD
+424 GDNCTPMGD
-433 ATLAGTYVLYRD
+433 ATLAATYVLYRD

-470 PGDLIRTENGSYNHV
+470 PEDLTRTESGSYNHI

-494 HSCTVAPTEIKWTG
+494 HSCTVAPTEIRWTG

-526 DAYNGRREYTVSYY
+526 DAYNGSREYTVSYY

-557 EIQYKVNLNT
+557 EIKYKVNLNT
-567 VTGDGGNAAE
+567 VTGDGGNTAK
-577 GLDVKDNL
+577 GLDIKDNL
-585 SEIITLPNQETF
+585 SEIISLPNQETF

-625 HPDSVRSQWKMYLQS
+625 HPDSVRSEWKMYLKS
-640 GGYENHKYIRFVRE
+640 GGYENHEYIRFVRE

-669 TSGISN
+669 TSGTSN
-675 AGENLV
+675 DDENLV

-691 DIPYGRYWVE
+691 DVPYGRYWVE

-714 FEVTI
+714 FEVNI
-719 DEHGGT
+719 DEHGET

-741 DKKKTNVIKVIKTDG
+741 DKKKTNVIKVIKTDA
-756 ETGKLVS
+756 ETGKPVS

-792 DYNRFLPNAPSITAD
+792 DYNRFLPNAPGITAD
-807 GPFEFEANRNGEIVI
+807 GPFGFEANRNGEIVI

-841 YFVGEYDETGTSIS
+841 YFVGEYDETGAAAS

-891 DASEYTVDQVFNS
+891 DSSEYTVDQVFNS

-941 YPYTA
+941 YTYTA
-946 YYKAVAIANNQVK
+946 YYKAVAMANNQVK

-972 GFIKETVLGHRVF
+972 GFIEKTVLGHRVF
-985 KPVYGVYEALK
+985 KPVYGAYEALK
-996 GAVFGIFAAADEL
+996 GAVFGIFAATDEQ
-1009 LKDGNDGPA
+1009 LKDGNDGPE
-1018 IYDASTNE
+1018 IYDASTDE
-1026 VIDITKNKSTHF
+1026 KIDITKNKSTHF
-1038 GNLTETIT
+1038 GNLTETMT

-1061 GTYDHESGAKFWYF
+1061 GTYEHESGAKLWYF
-1075 KDRESGHAGIDGE
+1075 KDRESGHGGTVGE

-1119 RYDVAVTMNYQAGG
+1119 RYDVTVTMNYQAGG

-1143 TTTAG
+1143 TTTADNG
-1148 DGYKEVIPLTLPE
+1148 HKEVIPLTLPE

-1202 GEVAPDWDGNM
+1202 GAE
-1213 TDFAAIGVRRY
+1213 
-1224 EVRDDIPVEEQF
+1224 
-1236 TIPEGWTAVPY
+1236 
-1247 IGDPQSDTHYALIT
+1247 
-1261 KDGAYKVLLDDGLT
+1261 
-1275 WQDCDSVGNF
+1275 NF
-1285 QKMTVQV
+1285 QKMAVQI
-1292 YKTSFVQEPETDDGF
+1292 YKASFVQEAETDDGF

-1318 KAEYTAK
+1318 KADYSAK
-1325 NAVTVITKQA
+1325 NAVTVITRQA

-1387 KATIEIPQ
+1387 KTTVEIPQ
-1395 AAVESDYEHIVPV
+1395 AAVEADYEHIVPV

-1443 GISVKIT
+1443 GISVKAT
-1450 RVASNI
+1450 RVASAI

-1502 IILDSIYKTTRYTM
+1502 IILDSIYRTTRYTM

-1521 TITTDDEGKAVS
+1521 TITTDDAGKAVS
-1533 SPLPLGTYII
+1533 SALPLGTYII
-1543 RELKAPSGYVTDD
+1543 REIKAPSGYVTDG
-1556 KDYLAEL
+1556 KEYPAEL

-1569 TPLVWQILKNKNEY
+1569 TPLVWQVLKNRNEY

-1597 YKSGVFTANGGAIF
+1597 YESGVFTANGGAVF
-1611 GLYSADPID
+1611 GLYSAELID
-1620 SGRKDAGNIK
+1620 SGREDAGNIK

-1637 LLDVISVGADGKAK
+1637 LLDVISVGADGKSK

-1668 LSTHKKDD
+1668 LSTHKKDE

-1683 KETDTDQSSPCEFS
+1683 KETDTDQSAPCEFS
-1697 YESDGISGNVVLDKY
+1697 YEADGISGNVVLDKY

-1718 VKTLTR
+1718 VKTLAR
-1724 YPMLSLTVDGKAVGL
+1724 YPMPSMTVDGKTVNL
-1739 TEDMSDSSLK
+1739 TENMNDDSLK
-1749 VTIAEDAAIA
+1749 VTTAEDAVIA
-1759 KITAKDNVPVN
+1759 EITAKDNVPVN

-1787 YEYTLDGVT
+1787 YEYTLEGAT

-1813 HEFTADTKPDFS
+1813 HEFTPNIKPDFS
-1825 DEVETVEFK
+1825 DEVETIEFK

-1847 IHTPITTPEPA
+1847 IHTPMTTPEPV

-1863 QVYTHTSSFTVTDA
+1863 QVYTHRSSFTVTDA
-1877 MGSSTIDGSI
+1877 MGSSTIDGGI
-1887 IRKRGDLQ
+1887 IRKRGDIQ
-1895 TIETAA
+1895 TIETAD

-1913 LSDLNGA
+1913 LSDLRGA
-1920 QISIL
+1920 QISVL

-1940 PDMISEAESPKVLL
+1940 PDMISDADSPKVLL
-1954 NGSDAAG
+1954 NGRDAER

-1970 ARQDHSAKTLQI
+1970 ARQDHLAKTLQI
-1982 KINTIDNLNA
+1982 KINTTDNLNA
-1992 SPIENDHLKTDT
+1992 SPIKNDHLKTDNP
-2004 TTPTP
+2004 TPTP
-2009 NPGKGNIIITKV
+2009 DPGKGRIIITKV
-2021 DGKTDKALL
+2021 DSKTGETLS
-2030 GAIFEI
+2030 GAVFEI

-2076 FYREKEAP
+2076 FYRETEAP
-2084 EGYVLDNNFYEIR
+2084 EGYVTDNNFYEIR
-2097 VSSLMPAQVTVT
+2097 VSRLIYAQVTVT
-2109 NEKEDTEEPEKPEK
+2109 NEKQDTEESDKPDK

-2156 AAVALTLMTLAAF
+2156 AAVALALIALAAL

-2178 NQKDEL
+2178 TQKDEL

>member
-160 YDLLNSPEEG
+160 YDLLNSPEES
-170 GLGFRESKY
+170 GLGFRDSKY

-258 NHRKYQKNVVSDNK
+258 NHRKYQKNIVSDNK

-286 GTWTARIP
+286 GIWTARIP
-294 VTISN
+294 ATISN
-299 ACSYKVVKDGNNPE
+299 ACSYKVVKDANNPE
-313 KVIDGV
+313 KVINGV

-335 CEGEPDTAKIYTA
+335 CEGEPDTGKTYTA

-387 FKFTKDTPVPE
+387 FKFTKDTPIPE

-433 ATLAGTYVLYRD
+433 ATLAATYVLYRD

-470 PGDLIRTENGSYNHV
+470 PEDLTRTESGSYNHI

-526 DAYNGRREYTVSYY
+526 DAYNGSREYTVSYY

-548 CVNNPPAWS
+548 CVYNPPAWS
-557 EIQYKVNLNT
+557 EIKYKVNLNT
-567 VTGDGGNAAE
+567 VTGDGGNASE

-585 SEIITLPNQETF
+585 SEIITLPNRETF

-675 AGENLV
+675 ADENLV

-719 DEHGGT
+719 DEHGRT

-763 ADENERNAKFYIRY
+763 AGENERNAKFYIRY
-777 KGNPDNTDAQ
+777 KGNPDNTDAR
-787 NRALA
+787 NKALA

-841 YFVGEYDETGTSIS
+841 YFVGEYDETGAATS

-878 TIYNAEGEKVSYK
+878 TIYNSEGKKVSYK

-924 TYDGDISAAD
+924 TYDGDVSAAD

-946 YYKAVAIANNQVK
+946 YYKAVAMANNQVK

-972 GFIKETVLGHRVF
+972 GFIEETVLGHRVF
-985 KPVYGVYEALK
+985 KPVYGAYEALK
-996 GAVFGIFAAADEL
+996 GAVFGIFAAADER
-1009 LKDGNDGPA
+1009 LKDGNDGPE

-1061 GTYDHESGAKFWYF
+1061 GTYDHESGAKLWYF
-1075 KDRESGHAGIDGE
+1075 KDRESGHGGTDGE

-1119 RYDVAVTMNYQAGG
+1119 RYDVTVIMNYQAGG

-1202 GEVAPDWDGNM
+1202 GTE
-1213 TDFAAIGVRRY
+1213 
-1224 EVRDDIPVEEQF
+1224 
-1236 TIPEGWTAVPY
+1236 
-1247 IGDPQSDTHYALIT
+1247 
-1261 KDGAYKVLLDDGLT
+1261 
-1275 WQDCDSVGNF
+1275 NF
-1285 QKMTVQV
+1285 QKMAVQA
-1292 YKTSFVQEPETDDGF
+1292 YKASFVQEAGTDDGF

-1318 KAEYTAK
+1318 KADYAAK

-1356 TIFTAEEPAAPVYF
+1356 TIFTAKEPAAPVYF
-1370 LSRDGVKT
+1370 LSRDGVRT

-1387 KATIEIPQ
+1387 KATVEIPQ

-1437 TFEPAI
+1437 NFEPAI
-1443 GISVKIT
+1443 GISVKAT
-1450 RVASNI
+1450 RVVSNI
-1456 AGQAEKY
+1456 AGKAEKY

-1473 DAPMVITFADGYSM
+1473 DAPMVITFADDYSM

-1502 IILDSIYKTTRYTM
+1502 IILDSIYRTTRYTM

-1556 KDYLAEL
+1556 KEYLAEL

-1569 TPLVWQILKNKNEY
+1569 TPLVWQLLKNKNEY

-1597 YKSGVFTANGGAIF
+1597 YESGVFTANGGAVF

-1620 SGRKDAGNIK
+1620 SGREDAENIK

-1637 LLDVISVGADGKAK
+1637 LLDVISVGADGKAR
-1651 STIKLPYGTYY
+1651 SAIKLPYGTYY
-1662 IKELTT
+1662 TKELTT
-1668 LSTHKKDD
+1668 LSTHKKDE

-1697 YESDGISGNVVLDKY
+1697 YEADGISGNVVLDKY
-1712 GQADIT
+1712 GQADINI
-1718 VKTLTR
+1718 KTLAR
-1724 YPMLSLTVDGKAVGL
+1724 YPMPSMTLDGKTVNL
-1739 TEDMSDSSLK
+1739 TEDMNDGSLK
-1749 VTIAEDAAIA
+1749 VTTAEDAAIA

-1847 IHTPITTPEPA
+1847 IHTPKTTPEPVI
-1858 LKDGK
+1858 KDGK
-1863 QVYTHTSSFTVTDA
+1863 QVYTHRSSFTVTDG
-1877 MGSSTIDGSI
+1877 MGNSTIDGSI

-1913 LSDLNGA
+1913 LSDLSGA
-1920 QISIL
+1920 QIFVL

-1940 PDMISEAESPKVLL
+1940 PDMISEADSPKVLL
-1954 NGSDAAG
+1954 NASDAAG
-1961 MEYVKSVTL
+1961 MEYVKSITL
-1970 ARQDHSAKTLQI
+1970 ARQDHLAKTLQI
-1982 KINTIDNLNA
+1982 KINTTDNLNA

-2004 TTPTP
+2004 PTPTP
-2009 NPGKGNIIITKV
+2009 DPGKGGIIITKV
-2021 DGKTDKALL
+2021 DSKTGEALS
-2030 GAIFEI
+2030 GATFEI

-2076 FYREKEAP
+2076 FYRETEAP

-2109 NEKEDTEEPEKPEK
+2109 NEKEDTEEPDKAEK

-2143 TGDTSEILFYMIL
+2143 TGDTSCMMFYLIL
-2156 AAVALTLMTLAAF
+2156 AAVALALMALAAL

-2178 NQKDEL
+2178 NQEDEL